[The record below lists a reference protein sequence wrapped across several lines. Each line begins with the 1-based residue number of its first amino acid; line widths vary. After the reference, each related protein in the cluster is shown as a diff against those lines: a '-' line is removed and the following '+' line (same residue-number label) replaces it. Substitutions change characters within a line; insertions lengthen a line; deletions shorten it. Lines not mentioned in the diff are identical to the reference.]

1 MKRKVGNRLTQ
12 ISWRN
17 GTSEEIRQRRGK
29 ERKKREEIGRGGG
42 KEETGTVRM
51 NFVTE
56 YGKGVHNFFTF
67 QWLLCLWN
75 CRAAAS

>member
-42 KEETGTVRM
+42 KGGNGDSSNEFCDRIREGS
-51 NFVTE
+51 
-56 YGKGVHNFFTF
+56 
-67 QWLLCLWN
+67 
-75 CRAAAS
+75 A

>member
-29 ERKKREEIGRGGG
+29 ERKKREEIGGE
-42 KEETGTVRM
+42 KEGNGDSSNEFCDRIWEGS
-51 NFVTE
+51 
-56 YGKGVHNFFTF
+56 
-67 QWLLCLWN
+67 
-75 CRAAAS
+75 A

>member
-29 ERKKREEIGRGGG
+29 ERKKREEIGRGG
-42 KEETGTVRM
+42 
-51 NFVTE
+51 
-56 YGKGVHNFFTF
+56 KGGNGDSSNEF
-67 QWLLCLWN
+67 CD
-75 CRAAAS
+75 RIREGSA

>member
-29 ERKKREEIGRGGG
+29 ERKKREEIGRGEKGG
-42 KEETGTVRM
+42 NGDSSNEFCDRIWEGS
-51 NFVTE
+51 
-56 YGKGVHNFFTF
+56 
-67 QWLLCLWN
+67 
-75 CRAAAS
+75 A